1 VTDSGN
7 VEDIPDVDAQEGR
20 PDHGLAALA
29 LVGRL
34 RADLDRIERDL
45 VGSARERGATWREV
59 AAALGLRSRQAAEQR
74 WLRLRALDR
83 GPAAGR
89 SRLHRSRRRSVDAD
103 LWPEVAALRAA
114 VGILYGR
121 LARLA
126 DRAGPPHPAVT
137 LALQTLSAAPD
148 ATPGALHDLARHAVR
163 DLHGVPPPALGRPV
177 VEALAQVSAMVGG
190 RAGAQT

>member
-1 VTDSGN
+1 
-7 VEDIPDVDAQEGR
+7 VEDIPDVGPQEGR

-34 RADLDRIERDL
+34 RAELDRIERDL
-45 VGSARERGATWREV
+45 VGSARERGLTWREV
-59 AAALGLRSRQAAEQR
+59 AAALGLRSRQAAAQR

-89 SRLHRSRRRSVDAD
+89 HRSRQRSVDAD

-114 VGILYGR
+114 VSTLYGR

-126 DRAGPPHPAVT
+126 DRAGPTHPAVT

-163 DLHGVPPPALGRPV
+163 DLRGVPPPTLGRPV
-177 VEALAQVSAMVGG
+177 VETLAQVSAMVGG